1 MQVLL
6 ISVVCLI
13 NRCYSCMQL
22 HSFVWRAGFSQS
34 QFHCI
39 GLTWMFWFPG
49 KKNPYVVFKIR
60 FPFCFTAS
68 RGLGTMVLRKWVY
81 VSENQQRARG
91 DWKGGEAHQWC
102 VELIKKIN
110 KENRLSGV
118 TEASFSTSLSLK
130 QKYWLLPWLCLKE
143 YSSVTATHTLF
154 MHS

>member
-91 DWKGGEAHQWC
+91 DWKGGEAHRWC
-102 VELIKKIN
+102 VELIKKTVLPGLQ
-110 KENRLSGV
+110 KHLLVHHCHLSKNTDFCLGC
-118 TEASFSTSLSLK
+118 AWK
-130 QKYWLLPWLCLKE
+130 NILPWQLHTH
-143 YSSVTATHTLF
+143 YSCTAN
-154 MHS
+154 